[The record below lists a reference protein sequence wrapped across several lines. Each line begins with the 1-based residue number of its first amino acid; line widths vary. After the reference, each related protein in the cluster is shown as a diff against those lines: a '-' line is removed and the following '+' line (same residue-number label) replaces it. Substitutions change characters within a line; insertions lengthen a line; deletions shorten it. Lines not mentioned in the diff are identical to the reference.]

1 MAERHPLHRCPP
13 RPRAVPGT
21 LPALGS
27 QAGGRGA
34 HSRRQP
40 PGSGEAPAAPSPP
53 AADLL
58 LGRLVLEAGV
68 LDVVG
73 PDGLA
78 LLVLGAQ
85 VLHGL
90 GDGQPAAL
98 DVFAA
103 DPGGAGGPE
112 GCRGSGSPSL
122 PQSQKGPAPPL
133 QWTAPPGQRT
143 AHPVVSACR
152 DEALVTGHAQVGKS
166 PLYREEALPY
176 S

>member
-1 MAERHPLHRCPP
+1 MPP
-13 RPRAVPGT
+13 PD
-21 LPALGS
+21 LG
-27 QAGGRGA
+27 QCQA
-34 HSRRQP
+34 HSRPWAARQGDEEPTADASP
-40 PGSGEAPAAPSPP
+40 PAGGGSGCPQPP

-58 LGRLVLEAGV
+58 LGRLVLKAGV

-98 DVFAA
+98 NVFAA
-103 DPGGAGGPE
+103 DPGGTGGPE
-112 GCRGSGSPSL
+112 GCRGSGSPRL
-122 PQSQKGPAPPL
+122 PQSQKG
-133 QWTAPPGQRT
+133 TAPPEQRT

-166 PLYREEALPY
+166 PLYIEEALPY